1 MTVPPGPLRSLR
13 SDTEAAETVDVT
25 TPNGVLRGYVDG
37 DLLRFRGVRY
47 AKASRFEL
55 PVAEHPWQGVREALH
70 DGPMCPQPP
79 FGLALLAVPKPVP
92 PMDEDC
98 FFVTI
103 TAPAPGSASAPSTA
117 PAAGSSA
124 IPMQAGQATKPVM
137 VWIHGGAYVNGSG
150 SGDIYDPARI
160 VRDGDVIVVAINY
173 RLGVFGYLAI
183 DGVAPANLGVA
194 DQLEALRWVKAN
206 IASFGGD
213 PGNITVFGQSA
224 GADAI
229 AHLLSIP
236 EADGLFSRAILQ
248 SPPLGLDRERQKLS
262 PQLTSNVLRALGEDP
277 ATASVERMLA
287 AQVAAMQGLSGDRLT
302 AGMPYAP
309 TPGEWPISLPE
320 RRQTRWRARA
330 ASLDVLIGY
339 NRDDFTPFL
348 DVVPALRRARA
359 RRLVRPATEPL
370 SRVLTNRV
378 FGAPALALARLLAG
392 GGARVY
398 TYRFD
403 WRPRSTAWG
412 ACHCIELPFFWADEE
427 FWRGSPMLGGVDWA
441 DLDELGSRLRRAW
454 TAFARSGV
462 PVLDGQAG
470 AWAEVSDEHPIGVK
484 ITFDPRYSPR

>member
-1 MTVPPGPLRSLR
+1 MTIPLETFGVDSVDSASSRI
-13 SDTEAAETVDVT
+13 ETVDVE
-25 TPNGVLRGYVDG
+25 TPNGTLRGRVDG

-47 AKASRFEL
+47 ARASRFEL
-55 PVAEHPWQGVREALH
+55 PVAEHPWQGVREAQLN
-70 DGPMCPQPP
+70 GPMCPQPP
-79 FGLALLAVPKPVP
+79 FGLALLALPKPVP

-98 FFVTI
+98 FFLTI
-103 TAPAPGSASAPSTA
+103 TAPATGTA
-117 PAAGSSA
+117 K
-124 IPMQAGQATKPVM
+124 KPVM

-150 SGDIYDPARI
+150 SGDIYDSARI
-160 VRDGDVIVVAINY
+160 VRDGDVIVVGVNY

-194 DQLEALRWVKAN
+194 DQLEALRWVKTN

-213 PGNITVFGQSA
+213 PDSITVFGQSA

-262 PQLTSNVLRALGEDP
+262 PQLTANVLRALGEDP
-277 ATASVERMLA
+277 VTAPVERMLA
-287 AQVAAMQGLSGDRLT
+287 AQVAATQGLSGDRLT

-309 TPGEWPISLPE
+309 TPGAWPISLPE

-330 ASLDVLIGY
+330 ASVDVLIGY

-348 DVVPALRRARA
+348 DAVPALRRARA
-359 RRLVRPATEPL
+359 RSVVRPATEPL
-370 SRVLTNRV
+370 SRILTNRV
-378 FGAPALALARLLAG
+378 FGAPTLELARLLAG
-392 GGARVY
+392 SGAHVY

-403 WRPRSTAWG
+403 WRPRSTVWG

-427 FWRGSPMLGGVDWA
+427 FWQGSPMLGGVDWA

-454 TAFARSGV
+454 AAFARSGV
-462 PVLDGQAG
+462 PVLDGQPG

-484 ITFDPRYSPR
+484 ITFDPRYSPRSQG